1 MGSAVSV
8 MAPVW
13 GRAAWLRMSSSG
25 ENLSDHDLF
34 PADPTR
40 NEPYRQRLRGGGL
53 PAGSHLRASTTARLR
68 VRLAAPGGRR
78 MALRPGQH
86 YPRAELV
93 AAGSTRDPGLVHLG
107 PHQANPPRLPALP
120 AHRGS
125 CGSCPIPSS
134 GPWCEPCPMTI
145 RSGPCCA
152 TCSTSTNNAPAPS
165 SRPPRRSYGSCSPCS
180 CRDPSPTVTVHRCPP
195 ISTRCW
201 SSSAPPGPHRRVLK
215 TTTSV
220 QDPPYIAPHHPQQH
234 N

>member
-78 MALRPGQH
+78 MALRPGQ
-86 YPRAELV
+86 
-93 AAGSTRDPGLVHLG
+93 
-107 PHQANPPRLPALP
+107 PATP
-120 AHRGS
+120 TCTS
-125 CGSCPIPSS
+125 SSS
-134 GPWCEPCPMTI
+134 GQLWELPDPVLWPLVRTLHDDVPL
-145 RSGPCCA
+145 
-152 TCSTSTNNAPAPS
+152 
-165 SRPPRRSYGSCSPCS
+165 RPPLRYLL
-180 CRDPSPTVTVHRCPP
+180 T
-195 ISTRCW
+195 
-201 SSSAPPGPHRRVLK
+201 L
-215 TTTSV
+215 
-220 QDPPYIAPHHPQQH
+220 